1 MNSIERALQVDV
13 SGYHREASPE
23 PPAASEPTRA
33 LLPIR
38 DVVQRSPVPTIPGT
52 FPSQDALRS
61 YHLGGLIPQTRA
73 PMPAPASAQGAGA
86 TSTTSIVATSTSST
100 ITNNPPTATSVTVST
115 PPLGT
120 GSTYQSTVTMAKAFQ
135 LQKVATATPVRVEL
149 YKTAAAQAADIFRAS
164 TTPVGLGTEQGIIT
178 DIYLD
183 TTPVV
188 WDVTP
193 DVTGHNGDSPA
204 TSTIY
209 ITITNLGTAG
219 SVAMVTLTYV
229 PLQS

>member
-1 MNSIERALQVDV
+1 MNSLERSLQADTSKYERVV
-13 SGYHREASPE
+13 PPE
-23 PPAASEPTRA
+23 TPTASEPTRA
-33 LLPIR
+33 LLPQR
-38 DVVQRSPVPTIPGT
+38 DVYERSPVPVINGT

-61 YHLGGLIPQTRA
+61 FHIGGTVPQTRA

-100 ITNNPPTATSVTVST
+100 ITNNPPTAISVTVTT
-115 PPLGT
+115 PPLNMGDT
-120 GSTYQSTVTMAKAFQ
+120 FQSTVTMAKAFQ

-149 YKTAAAQAADIFRAS
+149 YKTAAAQAADIFRAA